1 MAQKITDARRSLV
14 KAIDS
19 TQLRIQELDEERKNL
34 KSSIK
39 SLNAALRALDGGTK
53 RSSPTQATGK
63 LANDDSSKAQQKN
76 QRPKN

>member
-14 KAIDS
+14 KAIES
-19 TQLRIQELDEERKNL
+19 TLLKIQDLDEERKSL

-53 RSSPTQATGK
+53 RSSPTRATAK
-63 LANDDSSKAQQKN
+63 LAIDKSSQPKQKD
-76 QRPKN
+76 QGSKN